1 MNRRKLIESC
11 TTSSSEGIKINTKT
25 KHAHSQLTDT
35 TYKREPLKEIIE
47 GDRQWTK
54 TLILTR
60 HGMLE
65 CGANYKGTMQEKCNE
80 CNVVD
85 NEHHRLNDCTKF
97 AESNR
102 ANMQEKHDFRDVY
115 STDANTLKRIVGEI
129 GNIWE
134 FRYANGRMKK
144 SC

>member
-1 MNRRKLIESC
+1 
-11 TTSSSEGIKINTKT
+11 
-25 KHAHSQLTDT
+25 
-35 TYKREPLKEIIE
+35 
-47 GDRQWTK
+47 
-54 TLILTR
+54 
-60 HGMLE
+60 
-65 CGANYKGTMQEKCNE
+65 MQEKRNE

-97 AESNR
+97 AELNR
-102 ANMQEKHDFRDVY
+102 ANMLEKHDFRDVY

-144 SC
+144 CC